1 MRHADILGERARLT
15 PDALALVSVDT
26 GERLTYAM
34 LDRRAQAVAW
44 HLTHHLG
51 LAPGDRAGLLAANS
65 VTFVALLFAAAKSGV
80 VLVPLSTRLTAHEL
94 EPVIRDSGMRALIFD
109 ENASAT
115 ADTLR
120 TRVPLAA
127 WVPFANIRDAA
138 NRDDSFSWSPRQPD
152 DLFAL
157 LYTSGTTGTPKGVM
171 IPHRMIAWN
180 AWNTVVNWQLR
191 GDDVSAVF
199 TPLYHAGGMAAFLMP
214 IFAVGGTIVLH
225 SKFDSTEV
233 WNTIARERC
242 TVVLGVPTL
251 WKMLLEDP
259 AFATT
264 DVSSVRWFI
273 SGGAPLPDYLAD
285 AYRAR
290 GIAFTQGYGLTE
302 VGVNCFALSPLEA
315 AQAPGSIGR
324 PMMMTE
330 ARLVDEQGQD
340 TPAGEV
346 GELCLRGPHV
356 CAGYWQQ
363 PALTASV
370 LDDDHW
376 FHTGDLARQD
386 DAGRYYIAGRRKDM
400 FISGGVNV
408 YPAEIEGELLQAPT
422 VADAAVV
429 GVPDPTWGEVPVA
442 VVVWRPGTTADPEGL
457 RAWLQPR
464 LARFKVPRRV
474 ITVPALP
481 RTPTGKVQK
490 DALAMIAS
498 PPPLTQSEIG
508 KGTGVLLLNGG
519 LMSMAAWDSVAVPLS
534 AEHCVI
540 RCDLR
545 GQLLSAG
552 PVPADLSGHAADVA
566 ELIERRGDGPVHV
579 AGTSFGGLVA
589 MVLAMEYPHLVR
601 SLVVI
606 TATERVTPEM
616 WDNTQHLR
624 TLVRQAAAGGGADAM
639 MEVVEAGTF
648 STEFRTTYAAVLQAR
663 RQSLSSLP
671 AAWFAGLDG
680 LLANLEGVDL
690 RAQLA
695 RIRCPT
701 TVVAGER
708 DLTFPLEHSI
718 ALAAGIPGARLEVV
732 PQAPHGLVIEQAAAA
747 AGIISGAVAAVE
759 GNGRIEPS

>member
-15 PDALALVSVDT
+15 PDAPALVSVDT

-44 HLTHHLG
+44 HLTHHLR
-51 LAPGDRAGLLAANS
+51 LAPGDRVGLLAANS

-109 ENASAT
+109 ADASAI
-115 ADTLR
+115 ADAMRAHVSLT
-120 TRVPLAA
+120 T
-127 WVPFANIRDAA
+127 WVPVADIRTAA
-138 NRDDSFSWSPRQPD
+138 DRAEPFPWSPRQPD

-259 AFATT
+259 AFAMT

-273 SGGAPLPDYLAD
+273 SGGAPLPDYLAE

-302 VGVNCFALSPLEA
+302 VGVNCFALSPQEA
-315 AQAPGSIGR
+315 AHAPGSIGR

-330 ARLVDEQGQD
+330 ARLVDEQGQE

-370 LDDDHW
+370 LDAGHW
-376 FHTGDLARQD
+376 FHTGDLARRD

-442 VVVWRPGTTADPEGL
+442 VVVWRDGVTADPDGL
-457 RAWLQPR
+457 RAWLHDR

-474 ITVPALP
+474 ITVPVLP

-490 DALAMIAS
+490 DALAMIVN
-498 PPPLTQSEIG
+498 PLPLTQSEIG
-508 KGTGVLLLNGG
+508 EGTAVLLLNGG
-519 LMSMAAWDSVAVPLS
+519 LMSIAAWDPVALPLAAS
-534 AEHCVI
+534 HRVI

-545 GQLLSAG
+545 GQLLSPG
-552 PVPADLSGHAADVA
+552 PVPATLSGHAADVA
-566 ELIERRGDGPVHV
+566 ALIERRGEGAVHV
-579 AGTSFGGLVA
+579 AGTSFGGLIA
-589 MVLAMEYPHLVR
+589 MVLAIEYPHLVR
-601 SLVVI
+601 SLIVM

-616 WDNTQHLR
+616 WDNTQRLR
-624 TLVRQAAAGGGADAM
+624 ALVRQAATGCGADAM
-639 MEVVEAGTF
+639 MEIVEAGTF
-648 STEFRTTYAAVLQAR
+648 STTFRTTYAAILQAR
-663 RQSLSSLP
+663 RQALSSLP
-671 AAWFAGLDG
+671 ASWFTGLDG
-680 LLANLEGVDL
+680 LLADLEGVDL

-701 TVVAGER
+701 TVVAGEH
-708 DLTFPLEHSI
+708 DLTFPLEHSK
-718 ALAAGIPGARLEVV
+718 ALAAGIPGAHLEVV
-732 PQAPHGLVIEQAAAA
+732 PRAPHGLVIEHAAAA
-747 AGIISGAVAAVE
+747 TEIIGRAVAASE
-759 GNGRIEPS
+759 GSGRIGPS